1 MSNPKNPSQSAV
13 SSRSVVPRV
22 QVARKTVEVHRPTVE
37 VEGHPLSEGFPVLK
51 VSIEVTQGVDGALKK
66 TFEKSIIRIGADPL
80 SDVHLTDPT
89 VSRSHA
95 EVRVHGDTFEL
106 LDLDSTNGTY
116 VDGSRVSVV
125 ELPVGAEFQVGRTRM
140 RLEVVTEQVQIA
152 VTDRTRYGAI
162 IGQSQALR
170 EIFSILDRVAPS
182 ELSIVIEGET
192 GSGKELIAAAIHE
205 HSARANRPFVV
216 FDCSAFPATLLESEL
231 FGHEKGA
238 FSGATNRHRGVFE
251 RANGGTIFFDELGE
265 MDIEFQAKF
274 LRVLETGDVRRV
286 GGESTFHVDVR
297 VVAAT
302 NRNLEE
308 LVQEKR
314 FRQDLFYRLA
324 KVRFNL
330 PPLRARPEDIPLLA
344 EHFLNQLAGDQNAR
358 PLLTEDALRTLQ
370 AYEWPGNI
378 RQLRNVIEK
387 AMAMCSGGV
396 ITADYLRRELR
407 MPAGA
412 IFPTKTDA
420 APAPRTGSA
429 TAAEPQGD
437 QAQLIGSRVNLWAPL
452 EDAAGEFLPFRDAKD
467 ALIEDFEKIYLERL
481 LAKNKQNIS
490 RAARQAQID
499 RRHLY
504 RLLKK
509 HGLMED

>member
-1 MSNPKNPSQSAV
+1 MSEHDSNSDATLDKRPLI
-13 SSRSVVPRV
+13 PRV
-22 QVARKTVEVHRPTVE
+22 QVARKTVEVQRPTVE

-51 VSIEVTQGVDGALKK
+51 VTVEVTRGSDASMVK
-66 TFEKSIIRIGADPL
+66 TFEKGVIRIGADPL
-80 SDVHLTDPT
+80 VDVVLTDPT
-89 VSRSHA
+89 VSRAHA
-95 EVRVHGDTFEL
+95 EVRVKSDGSAFEL
-106 LDLDSTNGTY
+106 VDMDSTNGTY
-116 VDGSRVSVV
+116 VDGSRVALV
-125 ELPVGAEFQVGRTRM
+125 ELPAGAEFQVGRTKM
-140 RLEVVTEQVQIA
+140 RVSVATEQVKIA
-152 VTDRTRYGAI
+152 VTDRTRYGSI

-205 HSARANRPFVV
+205 HSARANKPFVV

-251 RANGGTIFFDELGE
+251 RADGGTIFFDELGE

-308 LVQEKR
+308 LVAERK

-330 PPLRARPEDIPLLA
+330 PPLRSRPEDIPLLA
-344 EHFLNQLAGDQNAR
+344 EHFLIQLAGEHNAR
-358 PLLTEDALRTLQ
+358 PLMTEDALRTLQ
-370 AYEWPGNI
+370 AYPWPGNI
-378 RQLRNVIEK
+378 RQLRNVVEK
-387 AMAMCSGGV
+387 AVAMCTGGV
-396 ITADYLRRELR
+396 ITADYLRSELKVAPSAQLSPSEPVPLSAPHR
-407 MPAGA
+407 VA
-412 IFPTKTDA
+412 PTAPA
-420 APAPRTGSA
+420 APELVGNRVHL
-429 TAAEPQGD
+429 TAVVEGAD
-437 QAQLIGSRVNLWAPL
+437 
-452 EDAAGEFLPFRDAKD
+452 GEFLPFRDAKD
-467 ALIEDFEKIYLERL
+467 ALIEDFEKVYLERL
-481 LAKNKQNIS
+481 LQINKQNIS